1 MNTDADVKGERPL
14 VTLAAALRLSAW
26 PIVARVLR
34 ALVMW
39 PLLLIYTLITLG
51 PLLWMVV
58 LSFRTN
64 TAVYRDPFALPDP
77 FIWTNYTEVFQRTH
91 FTTYFLNSVIVV
103 SIALVV
109 IVAFS
114 SMAAYAFA
122 RFSFRFSNI
131 MFWAFMATLMVP
143 NQVVLVPLFRTL
155 GPLHLISTRQGLIIV
170 YVAFALPLS
179 IYILR
184 AFFQTIPTEL
194 AEAAKIDG
202 ADDWRTFWSVMLPVA
217 APAVTAVATY
227 QFIVLWN
234 EFLFAVVLIQNDNLR
249 TLPLGQ
255 MQFNGEYN
263 QDLAGMAAAL
273 TMAALPVLALYITFA
288 DQFQKGMSAG
298 AVKG

>member
-1 MNTDADVKGERPL
+1 MNTNAEAKSERPL
-14 VTLAAALRLSAW
+14 VSVGAAQRLVAW
-26 PIVARVLR
+26 PVVARVLR
-34 ALVMW
+34 ALVTW
-39 PLLLIYTLITLG
+39 PFLLIYTFITLG
-51 PLLWMVV
+51 PLIWMVI

-64 TAVYRDPFALPDP
+64 TAVYKDPFALPNP

-91 FTTYFLNSVIVV
+91 FTTYFLNSCIVV
-103 SIALVV
+103 TIALAG
-109 IVAFS
+109 IVAVS

-131 MFWAFMATLMVP
+131 LFWAFMATLMVP

-155 GPLHLISTRQGLIIV
+155 GPLNLLDTRQGLIIV

-179 IYILR
+179 VYILR

-202 ADDWRTFWSVMLPVA
+202 ADDWTTFWQVMLPVG

-234 EFLFAVVLIQNDNLR
+234 EFLFAVVLIRNDALR

-273 TMAALPVLALYITFA
+273 TLAALPVLLLYILFA
-288 DQFQKGMSAG
+288 DQFQRGMSAG